1 MPRSSIS
8 LRLVFGASLW
18 IAAAL
23 AATGILLTGLFRS
36 HIEFQSDVHL
46 RDHAE
51 ELLVLSRVDASGQV
65 YLKRH
70 PVDPRF
76 NKPFSGYYWQVR
88 VSGRAVARSRSLGDR
103 EFPGPAE
110 WPGKGSVTYA
120 VDGPRAEPLRV
131 FAETA
136 TLEGAT
142 QGFLVLVAS
151 PMAEHEK
158 AVSVFVN
165 TIAASLTLLGLG
177 LVGAVVMQVRYG
189 LKPLRSMSRTLS
201 DIRAG
206 RAARI
211 EVPSPV
217 EIAPLVDELNAL
229 LDHNAVVVER
239 ARRETSD
246 LAHALKTPLT
256 VLRNEAEHIQGDA
269 SEVVRQQT
277 ALMNT
282 RVAHHLSRARAAGA
296 HGVLGA
302 RTDVFPVAERLSRML
317 QRAFVERHI
326 TVDFQAADNL
336 VFQGDF
342 QDLEEML
349 GNLMENACKWSRRQ
363 IRIGGSQNS
372 DELILSV
379 DDDGPG
385 IPEELRSAV
394 LDRGRRLD
402 ETANGSGLGL
412 SIVGHAVELYGGSL
426 TLEES
431 SLGGLSARLRLPG
444 A

>member
-23 AATGILLTGLFRS
+23 VATGVLLTGMFRS
-36 HIEFQSDVHL
+36 HIEFQSDAHL

-51 ELLVLSRVDASGQV
+51 ELLVLSRVDAAGQV

-88 VSGRAVARSRSLGDR
+88 VSGGAVARSRSLGDR
-103 EFPGPAE
+103 EFLGPAE
-110 WPGKGSVTYA
+110 WPGEGAFIYA
-120 VDGPRAEPLRV
+120 VDGPKNEPLRV

-142 QGFLVLVAS
+142 QAFLVLVAS
-151 PMAEHEK
+151 PAAEHEK
-158 AVSVFVN
+158 AVSAFVN
-165 TIAASLTLLGLG
+165 IIAASMTLLGLG

-189 LKPLRSMSRTLS
+189 LKPLRKMSRTLS

-211 EVPSPV
+211 EAPSPA

-239 ARRETSD
+239 ARKETSD

-256 VLRNEAEHIQGDA
+256 VLRNEAEHIEGEA

-296 HGVLGA
+296 HGILGA
-302 RTDVFPVAERLSRML
+302 RTEVFPVVERLARML
-317 QRAFVERHI
+317 ERVFTERRI
-326 TVDFQAADNL
+326 TVEFQAVDNL

-349 GNLMENACKWSRRQ
+349 GNLMENGCKWSRHQ
-363 IRIGGSQNS
+363 IRVGGLQKSG
-372 DELILSV
+372 ELTLSV

-402 ETANGSGLGL
+402 ETTNGSGLGL
-412 SIVGHAVELYGGSL
+412 SIVGHTVDLYGGSL
-426 TLEES
+426 TLGES